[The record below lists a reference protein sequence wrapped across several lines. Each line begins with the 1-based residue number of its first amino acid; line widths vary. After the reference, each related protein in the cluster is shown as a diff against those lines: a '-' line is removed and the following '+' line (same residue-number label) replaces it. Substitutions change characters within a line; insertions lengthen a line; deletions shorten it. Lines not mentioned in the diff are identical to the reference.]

1 MLSNDLRLPRNVLT
15 LGLLGTLTMNLAG
28 CGEEESTFSD
38 DQMRSFECVEVLPA
52 QPTPELLGQWTFETT
67 EEPGSELFDSTGRW
81 GQLYLMGNA
90 TISNGQLHVHGSG
103 TTSSGWAYAPGYSG
117 DLIREKTLVSWVAL
131 DNLNVRAGSAM
142 TIDNISGDNFDAIN
156 YAEYQAYRWV
166 PGSTLA
172 KRSRNV
178 MTQNETAIGQVVQ
191 MAISYRDLGQG
202 NVEITLCRDGVQ
214 LGQYKSGSMAQW
226 TGANAEVIF
235 GKRHTDGN
243 YQPGALE
250 GRIEEARI
258 YGGAMTCAEVGGLVQ
273 WHDSDHDGV
282 SDDEDV
288 CDGFDDHID
297 ADQDGIPDGCDVCT
311 GDDTSGDD
319 DHDGVCNNQDLCLG
333 DDLSGDLD
341 SDGVCDSIDNCVSV
355 ANPDQAD
362 ANQDGKGDACDDDDD
377 DGAVP
382 GGAFDRDIAAREQSR
397 RFYQPKD
404 KTREWAENNYY
415 RRPIAEQGPDLIAV
429 NGFWRDYAAHVAS
442 GTSEPFLSGNF
453 IHAAGS
459 FAEMACAL

>member
-1 MLSNDLRLPRNVLT
+1 MTSRPLPFTKSLA
-15 LGLLGTLTMNLAG
+15 LGLFGLLTIAQLGCEMD
-28 CGEEESTFSD
+28 SD
-38 DQMRSFECVEVLPA
+38 DQEAVETMRSEGI
-52 QPTPELLGQWTFETT
+52 TPPLLGKWTF
-67 EEPGSELFDSTGRW
+67 EPGSELVDATGQW
-81 GQLYLMGNA
+81 GNLSLFGNA
-90 TISNGQLHVHGSG
+90 SVSGGQLHVHGSG
-103 TTSSGWAYAPGYSG
+103 TNASGWAAARGFSG
-117 DLIREKTLVSWVAL
+117 SLIREKTLVSWVAV
-131 DNLNVRAGSAM
+131 DNLDVRAGSAL
-142 TIDNISGDNFDAIN
+142 TIDNISGDNFDAIV
-156 YAEYQAYRWV
+156 YAERVAYRWMA
-166 PGSTLA
+166 GSSYFVRT
-172 KRSRNV
+172 KDV
-178 MTQNETAIGQVVQ
+178 VQVNEAAVGQMVQ
-191 MAISYRDLGQG
+191 MAISYRDLGGGTVQ
-202 NVEITLCRDGVQ
+202 ITICRDGVQ
-214 LGQYKSGSMAQW
+214 LAQYKSGSMAQW

-362 ANQDGKGDACDDDDD
+362 ANQDGKGDACDDDDEDGVLDFEDNCPAVANADQADSDLDGAGDLCDDDDDD
-377 DGAVP
+377 DGVL
-382 GGAFDRDIAAREQSR
+382 D
-397 RFYQPKD
+397 
-404 KTREWAENNYY
+404 
-415 RRPIAEQGPDLIAV
+415 
-429 NGFWRDYAAHVAS
+429 
-442 GTSEPFLSGNF
+442 
-453 IHAAGS
+453 GS
-459 FAEMACAL
+459 DNCPL